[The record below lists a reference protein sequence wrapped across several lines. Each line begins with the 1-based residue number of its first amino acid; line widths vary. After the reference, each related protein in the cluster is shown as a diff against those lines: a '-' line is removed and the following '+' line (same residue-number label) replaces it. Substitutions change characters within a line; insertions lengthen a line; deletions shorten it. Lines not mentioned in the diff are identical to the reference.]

1 MKFNSIT
8 GGSTSGTMWDGM
20 GNKMSEATDVVIETR
35 PADGVALLELNRPD
49 ALNAVNMDVRQKLAA
64 SADSLVEDPDIRV
77 IVIAGRGGNFAAGS
91 DVKVFAQ
98 TGAGSLLAQRMH
110 RYWESLAHCPKP
122 VIAAV
127 EGYALGGGCELAM
140 HADII
145 VAARTASFG
154 QPEIKLGL
162 MPGAGGTQRLLRA
175 IGKYKTMLLAL
186 TGEMLPA
193 TEAEKYGLVSRLSEE
208 GEALEEA
215 LKLARMRNFAR
226 SRIISPMSWKR
237 CALPRR
243 LRMCSGGRWKRTR
256 RSSSWGRMS
265 IVLQAVSAALP
276 ETRLSFF
283 PTGFSPC
290 PSPKTALPA

>member
-35 PADGVALLELNRPD
+35 PADGVAFLELNRPD

-215 LKLARMRNFAR
+215 LKLARK
-226 SRIISPMSWKR
+226 I
-237 CALPRR
+237 ALMPA
-243 LRMCSGGRWKRTR
+243 LAAEQIKE
-256 RSSSWGRMS
+256 
-265 IVLQAVSAALP
+265 AVMYGEDAPL
-276 ETRLSFF
+276 E
-283 PTGFSPC
+283 
-290 PSPKTALPA
+290 TALRLERKAFQLLFDTEDKREGIDAFLTKRKPAFKGR

>member
-215 LKLARMRNFAR
+215 LKLARKIAL
-226 SRIISPMSWKR
+226 MS
-237 CALPRR
+237 ALAAEQI
-243 LRMCSGGRWKRTR
+243 KE
-256 RSSSWGRMS
+256 
-265 IVLQAVSAALP
+265 AVMYGEDAPL
-276 ETRLSFF
+276 E
-283 PTGFSPC
+283 
-290 PSPKTALPA
+290 TALRLERKAFQLLFDTEDKREGIECIFDQAQAGIQRALKWSLKQ

>member
-1 MKFNSIT
+1 MKFNSII
-8 GGSTSGTMWDGM
+8 GSSTSGTMWGGM
-20 GNKMSEATDVVIETR
+20 GNRMSEATDVVIETR

-49 ALNAVNMDVRQKLAA
+49 ALNALNMDVRQKLAA
-64 SADSLVEDPDIRV
+64 AADRLVEDPDIRV

-110 RYWESLAHCPKP
+110 RSWESLARCPKP

-193 TEAEKYGLVSRLSEE
+193 TEAEKYGLVSRLSQE

-215 LKLARMRNFAR
+215 LKLARK
-226 SRIISPMSWKR
+226 I
-237 CALPRR
+237 ALMPA
-243 LRMCSGGRWKRTR
+243 LAAEQIKE
-256 RSSSWGRMS
+256 
-265 IVLQAVSAALP
+265 AVMYGEDAPL
-276 ETRLSFF
+276 E
-283 PTGFSPC
+283 
-290 PSPKTALPA
+290 TALRLERKAFQLLFDTEDKREGIDAFLTKRKPAFKGR

>member
-1 MKFNSIT
+1 MKFNSIA

-215 LKLARMRNFAR
+215 LKLARK
-226 SRIISPMSWKR
+226 I
-237 CALPRR
+237 ALMPA
-243 LRMCSGGRWKRTR
+243 LAAEQIKE
-256 RSSSWGRMS
+256 
-265 IVLQAVSAALP
+265 AVMYGEDAPL
-276 ETRLSFF
+276 E
-283 PTGFSPC
+283 
-290 PSPKTALPA
+290 TALRLERKAFQLLFDTEDKREGIDAFLTKRKPAFKGR

>member
-186 TGEMLPA
+186 TGEMLPT

-215 LKLARMRNFAR
+215 LKLARKIAL
-226 SRIISPMSWKR
+226 MS
-237 CALPRR
+237 ALAAEQI
-243 LRMCSGGRWKRTR
+243 KE
-256 RSSSWGRMS
+256 
-265 IVLQAVSAALP
+265 AVMYGEDAPL
-276 ETRLSFF
+276 E
-283 PTGFSPC
+283 
-290 PSPKTALPA
+290 TALRLERKAFQLLFDTEDKREGIDAFLTKRKPAFKGR

>member
-8 GGSTSGTMWDGM
+8 GGSASGTMWDGM

-49 ALNAVNMDVRQKLAA
+49 ALNALNMDVRQKLAA
-64 SADSLVEDPDIRV
+64 AADSLVEDPDIRV
-77 IVIAGRGGNFAAGS
+77 IVVAGRGGNFAAGS

-110 RYWESLAHCPKP
+110 RYWESLARCPKP

-215 LKLARMRNFAR
+215 LKLARK
-226 SRIISPMSWKR
+226 I
-237 CALPRR
+237 ALMPA
-243 LRMCSGGRWKRTR
+243 LATEQIKE
-256 RSSSWGRMS
+256 
-265 IVLQAVSAALP
+265 AVMYGEDAPL
-276 ETRLSFF
+276 E
-283 PTGFSPC
+283 
-290 PSPKTALPA
+290 TALRLERKAFQLLFDTEDKREGIDAFLTKRKPAFKGR

>member
-193 TEAEKYGLVSRLSEE
+193 KEAEKYGLVSRLSEE

-215 LKLARMRNFAR
+215 LKLAR
-226 SRIISPMSWKR
+226 K
-237 CALPRR
+237 
-243 LRMCSGGRWKRTR
+243 
-256 RSSSWGRMS
+256 
-265 IVLQAVSAALP
+265 IVLMPALAAEQIKEAVMYGEDAPL
-276 ETRLSFF
+276 E
-283 PTGFSPC
+283 
-290 PSPKTALPA
+290 TALRLERKAFQLLFDTEDKREGIDAFLTKRKPAFKGR

>member
-127 EGYALGGGCELAM
+127 EEYALGGGCELAM

-145 VAARTASFG
+145 VAERTASFG

-215 LKLARMRNFAR
+215 LKLARKIAL
-226 SRIISPMSWKR
+226 MS
-237 CALPRR
+237 ALAAEQI
-243 LRMCSGGRWKRTR
+243 KE
-256 RSSSWGRMS
+256 
-265 IVLQAVSAALP
+265 AVMYGEDAPL
-276 ETRLSFF
+276 E
-283 PTGFSPC
+283 
-290 PSPKTALPA
+290 TALRLERKAFQLLFDTEDKREGIDAFLTKRKPAFKGR

>member
-208 GEALEEA
+208 GEAREEA
-215 LKLARMRNFAR
+215 LKLARKIAL
-226 SRIISPMSWKR
+226 MS
-237 CALPRR
+237 ALAAEQI
-243 LRMCSGGRWKRTR
+243 KE
-256 RSSSWGRMS
+256 
-265 IVLQAVSAALP
+265 AVMYGEDAPL
-276 ETRLSFF
+276 E
-283 PTGFSPC
+283 
-290 PSPKTALPA
+290 TALRLERKAFQLLFDTEDKREGIDAFLTKRKPAFKGR

>member
-110 RYWESLAHCPKP
+110 RYWESLAHCSKP

-215 LKLARMRNFAR
+215 LKLARK
-226 SRIISPMSWKR
+226 I
-237 CALPRR
+237 ALMPA
-243 LRMCSGGRWKRTR
+243 LAAEQIKE
-256 RSSSWGRMS
+256 
-265 IVLQAVSAALP
+265 AVMYGEDAPL
-276 ETRLSFF
+276 E
-283 PTGFSPC
+283 
-290 PSPKTALPA
+290 TALRLERKAFQLLFDTEDKREGIDAFLTKRKPAFKGR

>member
-215 LKLARMRNFAR
+215 LKLARKIAL
-226 SRIISPMSWKR
+226 MS
-237 CALPRR
+237 ALAAEQI
-243 LRMCSGGRWKRTR
+243 KE
-256 RSSSWGRMS
+256 
-265 IVLQAVSAALP
+265 AVMYGEDAPL
-276 ETRLSFF
+276 E
-283 PTGFSPC
+283 
-290 PSPKTALPA
+290 TALRLERKAFQLLFDTEDKREGIDAFLTKRKPAFKGR

>member
-162 MPGAGGTQRLLRA
+162 MPGAGGTRRLLRA

-215 LKLARMRNFAR
+215 LKLARK
-226 SRIISPMSWKR
+226 I
-237 CALPRR
+237 ALMPA
-243 LRMCSGGRWKRTR
+243 LAAEQIKE
-256 RSSSWGRMS
+256 
-265 IVLQAVSAALP
+265 AVMYGEDAPL
-276 ETRLSFF
+276 E
-283 PTGFSPC
+283 
-290 PSPKTALPA
+290 TALRLERKAFQLLFDTEDKREGIDAFLTKRKPAFKGR

>member
-1 MKFNSIT
+1 MLSECFIEYCSTQHKMKFNSIT

-215 LKLARMRNFAR
+215 LKLARK
-226 SRIISPMSWKR
+226 I
-237 CALPRR
+237 ALMPA
-243 LRMCSGGRWKRTR
+243 LAAEQIKE
-256 RSSSWGRMS
+256 
-265 IVLQAVSAALP
+265 AVMYGEDAPL
-276 ETRLSFF
+276 E
-283 PTGFSPC
+283 
-290 PSPKTALPA
+290 TALRLERKAFQLLFDTEDKREGIDAFLTKRKPAFKGR

>member
-215 LKLARMRNFAR
+215 LKLARK
-226 SRIISPMSWKR
+226 I
-237 CALPRR
+237 ALMPA
-243 LRMCSGGRWKRTR
+243 LAAEQIKE
-256 RSSSWGRMS
+256 
-265 IVLQAVSAALP
+265 AVMYGEDAPL
-276 ETRLSFF
+276 E
-283 PTGFSPC
+283 
-290 PSPKTALPA
+290 TALRLERKAFQLLFDTEDKREGIDAFLTKRKPAFKGR

>member
-208 GEALEEA
+208 GEAIEEA
-215 LKLARMRNFAR
+215 LKLARK
-226 SRIISPMSWKR
+226 I
-237 CALPRR
+237 ALMPA
-243 LRMCSGGRWKRTR
+243 LAAEQIKE
-256 RSSSWGRMS
+256 
-265 IVLQAVSAALP
+265 AVMYGEDAPL
-276 ETRLSFF
+276 E
-283 PTGFSPC
+283 
-290 PSPKTALPA
+290 TALRLERKAFQLLFDTEDKREGIDAFLTKRKPAFKGR

>member
-215 LKLARMRNFAR
+215 LKLARK
-226 SRIISPMSWKR
+226 I
-237 CALPRR
+237 ALMPA
-243 LRMCSGGRWKRTR
+243 LAAEQIKE
-256 RSSSWGRMS
+256 
-265 IVLQAVSAALP
+265 AVMYGEDAPL
-276 ETRLSFF
+276 E
-283 PTGFSPC
+283 
-290 PSPKTALPA
+290 TALRLERKAFQLLFDTEDKREGIDAFLTKRKPAFKGH

>member
-35 PADGVALLELNRPD
+35 PADGVTLLELNRPD

-215 LKLARMRNFAR
+215 LKLARK
-226 SRIISPMSWKR
+226 I
-237 CALPRR
+237 ALMPA
-243 LRMCSGGRWKRTR
+243 LAAEQIKE
-256 RSSSWGRMS
+256 
-265 IVLQAVSAALP
+265 AVMYGEDAPL
-276 ETRLSFF
+276 E
-283 PTGFSPC
+283 
-290 PSPKTALPA
+290 TALRLERKAFQLLFDTEDKREGIDAFLTKRKPAFKGR

>member
-1 MKFNSIT
+1 MLSECFIEYCSTQHKMKFNSIT

-215 LKLARMRNFAR
+215 LKLARKIAL
-226 SRIISPMSWKR
+226 MS
-237 CALPRR
+237 ALAAEQI
-243 LRMCSGGRWKRTR
+243 KE
-256 RSSSWGRMS
+256 
-265 IVLQAVSAALP
+265 AVMYGEDAPL
-276 ETRLSFF
+276 E
-283 PTGFSPC
+283 
-290 PSPKTALPA
+290 TALRLERKAFQLLFDTEDKREGIDAFLTKRKPAFKGR

>member
-98 TGAGSLLAQRMH
+98 TGAGSLLAQHMH

-215 LKLARMRNFAR
+215 LKLARK
-226 SRIISPMSWKR
+226 I
-237 CALPRR
+237 ALMPA
-243 LRMCSGGRWKRTR
+243 LAAEQIKE
-256 RSSSWGRMS
+256 
-265 IVLQAVSAALP
+265 AVMYGEDAPL
-276 ETRLSFF
+276 E
-283 PTGFSPC
+283 
-290 PSPKTALPA
+290 TALRLERKAFQLLFDTEDKREGIDAFLTKRKPAFKGR

>member
-64 SADSLVEDPDIRV
+64 LADSLVEDPDIRV

-215 LKLARMRNFAR
+215 LKLARK
-226 SRIISPMSWKR
+226 I
-237 CALPRR
+237 ALMPA
-243 LRMCSGGRWKRTR
+243 LAAEQIKE
-256 RSSSWGRMS
+256 
-265 IVLQAVSAALP
+265 AVMYGEDAPL
-276 ETRLSFF
+276 E
-283 PTGFSPC
+283 
-290 PSPKTALPA
+290 TALRLERKAFQLLFDTEDKREGIDAFLTKRKPAFKGR

>member
-20 GNKMSEATDVVIETR
+20 GSKMSEATDVVIETR

-215 LKLARMRNFAR
+215 LKLARK
-226 SRIISPMSWKR
+226 I
-237 CALPRR
+237 ALMPA
-243 LRMCSGGRWKRTR
+243 LAAEQIKE
-256 RSSSWGRMS
+256 
-265 IVLQAVSAALP
+265 AVMYGEDAPL
-276 ETRLSFF
+276 E
-283 PTGFSPC
+283 
-290 PSPKTALPA
+290 TALRLERKAFQLLFDTEDKREGIDAFLTKRKPAFKGR

>member
-110 RYWESLAHCPKP
+110 RYWESLAHCPKA

-215 LKLARMRNFAR
+215 LKLARK
-226 SRIISPMSWKR
+226 I
-237 CALPRR
+237 ALMPA
-243 LRMCSGGRWKRTR
+243 LAAEQIKE
-256 RSSSWGRMS
+256 
-265 IVLQAVSAALP
+265 AVMYGEDAPL
-276 ETRLSFF
+276 E
-283 PTGFSPC
+283 
-290 PSPKTALPA
+290 TALRLERKAFQLLFDTEDKREGIDAFLTKRKPAFKGR